1 MAVCNVLDDKVFGG
15 NNICS
20 LNDKIVAN
28 CENNV
33 RCLWK
38 FPIREYSK
46 TSDSG
51 PSEKRTTSE

>member
-1 MAVCNVLDDKVFGG
+1 MLDDKVFGG

-51 PSEKRTTSE
+51 PSAKRTTSE